1 MPDDIKPKENETTKE
16 DHGKILASWTFPEFI
31 KYVRTTGWYI
41 GISIVIIGI
50 IVYSILTKD
59 YLFLIFIVIIVAIY
73 YLRAKREPMLIKL
86 NVTEDGLEVSDSFY
100 QYKDIKN
107 FWIIYEP
114 PAVKMLYFDF
124 KTGIRP
130 RLSIFLEN
138 QNPLKIRKILLDYLE
153 EDLTKENE
161 SFTDG
166 MMRILKL

>member
-1 MPDDIKPKENETTKE
+1 MPEETKKE

-31 KYVRTTGWYI
+31 KYERTIGWYI
-41 GISIVIIGI
+41 GISIVIIAI
-50 IVYSILTKD
+50 AVFAIMSKS
-59 YLFLIFIVIIVAIY
+59 YLFLIFIILVIGIY
-73 YLRAKREPMLIKL
+73 YLRGKREPTMIKF
-86 NVTEDGLEVSDSFY
+86 NITEDGLEVGESFY

-114 PAVKMLYFDF
+114 PEVKMLYFDF

-130 RLSIFLEN
+130 RLSILLEN
-138 QNPLKIRKILLDYLE
+138 QNPLKVRKILLDYLE

-166 MMRILKL
+166 MMRMLKL